1 MHSNDQGE
9 IPSARHEVLVLG
21 TGLAGL
27 AAALSVREAGAMP
40 FVIEKAPE
48 ASKSGNTRFSG
59 GGLRVPNEKQS
70 VDWLLEE
77 SEQLS
82 DGRAD
87 RALARVLYRNGAAG
101 VEWLRG
107 HGVKIGDSSVERPD
121 LRSGRML
128 HASGNGYGLVD
139 SLFPKLLQAGITVQF
154 QTKAT
159 ALLTAADG
167 SVLGVRA
174 QTPEGYVDLYAK
186 AVIVATG
193 GFEANTA
200 MRVQYLGKEAG
211 DLLVRGSKYNTGEGL
226 RMALDIGA
234 QSYGDWGG
242 FHSAVLDAR
251 SPRVESG
258 ETNVN
263 TYPYTVMVNKDG
275 ERFLDEG
282 ANFND
287 VTYVTYGKAILQQPG
302 HLAYCL
308 FDAKIAERDIVYC
321 LHREFE
327 PIEAGSWESMA
338 QKIRVPADR
347 LRQTIE
353 AFNAACQPGEFDPN
367 TLDGKATAGISPPKS
382 NWAVPLDTPPYFAY
396 PVTGGITFTL
406 GGLRV
411 DERARVLDTEDR
423 AIPGLYAA
431 GELLGGF
438 FYNNYPG
445 GASLARAVVFGRIA
459 GAEAAAL
466 VVAKS

>member
-1 MHSNDQGE
+1 MQSNEQDV
-9 IPSARHEVLVLG
+9 IPSVHHEVLVLG

-70 VDWLLEE
+70 IEWLLEE
-77 SEQLS
+77 SDRLS

-87 RALARVLYRNGAAG
+87 KNLARVLYRNAASA
-101 VEWLRG
+101 VEWLRNL
-107 HGVKIGDSSVERPD
+107 GVKIGDSSVERPD

-128 HASGNGYGLVD
+128 HVSGNGYGLVD
-139 SLFPKLLQAGITVQF
+139 ALFPKLAQAGITVQF

-159 ALLTAADG
+159 RLLTASDG
-167 SVLGVRA
+167 RITGVRA
-174 QTPEGYVDLYAK
+174 KTPQGYVDLYAK
-186 AVIVATG
+186 AVILATG

-200 MRVQYLGKEAG
+200 MRVQYLGKETG
-211 DLLVRGSKYNTGEGL
+211 DLLVRGSKYNTGEGI
-226 RMALDIGA
+226 RMALDLGA

-263 TYPYTVMVNKDG
+263 TYPYTVMINKNG

-282 ANFND
+282 ADFND
-287 VTYVTYGKAILQQPG
+287 TTYVKYGKYILEQPG

-308 FDAKIAERDIVYC
+308 FDAKIAEQNIVYC

-338 QKIRVPADR
+338 QKIRVPAER
-347 LRQTIE
+347 LRETIE
-353 AFNAACQPGEFDPN
+353 RFNAACGAGEFDPN
-367 TLDGKATAGISPPKS
+367 RLDGKSTTGIVPPKS
-382 NWAVPLDTPPYFAY
+382 NWAVPLDTPPYFAL

-411 DERARVLDTEDR
+411 DERARVLDTEDHVM
-423 AIPGLYAA
+423 PGLYAS

-438 FYNNYPG
+438 FYDNYPG

-459 GAEAAAL
+459 GAQAAAL
-466 VVAKS
+466 AAAQR